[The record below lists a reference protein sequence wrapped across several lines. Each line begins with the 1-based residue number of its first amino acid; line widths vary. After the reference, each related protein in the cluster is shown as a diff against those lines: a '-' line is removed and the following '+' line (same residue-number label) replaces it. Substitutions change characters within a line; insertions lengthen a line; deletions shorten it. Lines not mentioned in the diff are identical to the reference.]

1 MALGKQVGEFSFKQ
15 TSITVGETSSQLNFH
30 GTAAGFGTVQGTL
43 TVRTDEP
50 GTPRGTCSWRGVGF
64 MEDGKWVSGAGEG
77 TWETGGTHKWRIR
90 QYHSISDGRTV
101 LSDGELELA
110 TLSYQGKLY
119 EWS

>member
-15 TSITVGETSSQLNFH
+15 TSHTVAKTGYKLNFH

-43 TVRTDEP
+43 TVRADAP
-50 GTPRGTCSWRGVGF
+50 GTPGGTCSWEAVGF
-64 MEDGKWVSGAGEG
+64 LEDGKWVSGVGEG
-77 TWETGGTHKWRIR
+77 TWETVGKHKWRIR
-90 QYHSISDGRTV
+90 QYHSVSDGRNV